1 MIHVIDELDLHSL
14 QSLQTS
20 DTDTT
25 VILYKFLVQI
35 GFGYDGW

>member
-1 MIHVIDELDLHSL
+1 M
-14 QSLQTS
+14 QSLQTT

-25 VILYKFLVQI
+25 VILYKLLVQI

>member
-1 MIHVIDELDLHSL
+1 M
-14 QSLQTS
+14 QSLQTT

-35 GFGYDGW
+35 GLGYDGW